1 MDKKR
6 LISICIPTFKRQLL
20 LSDLLLSLSKIKI
33 PDDYS
38 VEYIIIDNDEN
49 GSAREVADE
58 FKYRINFKV
67 KYIIQ
72 PVKNISIA
80 RNTALENAE
89 GELIAFI
96 DDDETADENWLNNL
110 FICLNKFNAD
120 GVFGLVVPRFE
131 NGTDEKYKKREYY
144 FSEMDESGT
153 DARFMFSG
161 SVLIKS
167 EVIKEYKIYFDPEF
181 GLTGGE
187 DADFFNRLKSKG
199 AKFVNCREAVS
210 YEYIS
215 KDRTKLKFFLNRF
228 IRGGQTYTRNLIK
241 SGGRVKA
248 IIVSVK
254 SVLKLLVGTILLLPS
269 VFSTHFRIISLM
281 YIGNGIGELR
291 GLTGWHKNLH

>member
-1 MDKKR
+1 MAKKR
-6 LISICIPTFKRQLL
+6 LISICIPTYKRTEL
-20 LSDLLLSLSKIKI
+20 LSELLLSLSKIII
-33 PDDYS
+33 PENYTAEF
-38 VEYIIIDNDEN
+38 VIIDNDEN
-49 GSAREVADE
+49 GSAFQVTKE
-58 FKYRINFKV
+58 FKDRINNPV

-96 DDDETADENWLNNL
+96 DDDETADEKWLNNL
-110 FICLNKFNAD
+110 YLCLQKFDAD

-131 NGTDEKYKKREYY
+131 NGIDKKYKKREYY
-144 FSEMDESGT
+144 FSEMNETGT
-153 DARFMFSG
+153 EARFMFAG

-167 EVIKEYKIYFDPEF
+167 EVIKEHKISFNPEF

-210 YEYIS
+210 YEYIG
-215 KDRTKLKFFLNRF
+215 KDRTTAIFFLKRF

-241 SGGRVKA
+241 SGNKIK
-248 IIVSVK
+248 IISTAFK
-254 SVLKLLVGTILLLPS
+254 SVIKIFTGVILVFLS
-269 VFSTHFRIISLM
+269 VFSFHFHILSLR
-281 YIGNGIGELR
+281 YIGNGVGELR
-291 GLTGWHKNLH
+291 GLIGWHKNIH